1 MTRKKTLLRKYIQS
15 QNKDTLKK
23 LISED
28 DFKKRIKIY
37 FDYLNR
43 IIFERKRLGV
53 KDSRYSLISRQ
64 TALSGNKKS
73 NFPQDLNE
81 LQNKYES
88 KLNINFENIK
98 NLPINSLINRL
109 GIKDK
114 SDKTDKDEPRQ
125 LQPKPEITRD
135 LSSELNVE
143 LKQTPKQE
151 FVKLITQ
158 IITTIKPSFIPSLI
172 SSGFFKA
179 GLSIIMN
186 NKMIGLKEL
195 KINNVRDQNQ
205 ELIKKYTPTEETVKK
220 VEDVII
226 KKHNKSIKEVNGF
239 YSFIKSLIN
248 RKPKEFLQWRDK
260 LVNIALEEFEK
271 SKSIKQLNN
280 NIDNIVNIAV
290 REFYRE
296 KTIQFEKL
304 YGKIRLPNE
313 AQEQIK
319 YFDKKVEQYKK
330 SIQEILTIILNDDSI
345 KDVPDNYVDL
355 LVNSFKEIDKLIY
368 EVDQLRLGINIDFNI
383 KFGEADDLTLP
394 WLNFCGQDTKLI
406 NFMELEP
413 VNELDAICKQHD
425 IDYQNAVTYTQLNE
439 ADTKMIDSIDDLL
452 QKNILNEMDTL
463 DAIYSQ
469 QAIKIKRAFGNF
481 MEYSSNI
488 MPWGDYRVLTDEQRI
503 KVEEVIIKGLDR
515 MDNYMIPL
523 LIGSV
528 NIGVKDSSLLK
539 QYKGI
544 RTINNEFK
552 QLRDDV
558 NQFRKVDSVKVNK
571 INEIFDNLTMSKKIQ
586 FISEF
591 RNIKETDEEQKL
603 NTMDTVITNIQKETT
618 PTKEEINNNVLETV
632 EQVNN
637 TVIDPPTTINN
648 VDDRLLISE
657 DNDVKVNKKVLESEG
672 VDIGKILEDVED
684 EKKIVSDSIDEAV
697 IKIPDVPN
705 TTLLNG
711 QNMTVIDPPTTINNV
726 KVNKIVSDSIDEAVI
741 KIPDVPNTTLLNGQN
756 MTEYI
761 TNNITN
767 PNNIISSS
775 NKDNMDKDELLQL
788 IADEIGNSEFYDES
802 IKKDTNDEIIELI
815 GEFIGKRKI
824 RNFIS
829 NFKKKHGIDLEKRF
843 IDQETAEPEL
853 TQTETAEPEFTEIGT
868 IQPEDTQTETMTETI
883 DPDMTE
889 TETMSDNITGM
900 KEYYDNITAILT
912 DFIDQI
918 RNKRIVDDGT
928 VKNIINRELI
938 TIKENI
944 DNKKLDKE
952 TSYIDIIDNKKLT
965 SLIGS
970 LFLDYKNLIDNK
982 KYIDALRLNYFLES
996 LDASLFTLN
1005 EKKDKRKTNNKK
1017 AYKSTL
1023 EILETLKSSSLEL
1036 EKLINNPDD
1045 DENINDKIKQYD
1057 FILDT
1062 NLSLLESIYGVED
1075 EPQNIL
1081 TSELEQE
1088 QEQEQEQ
1095 EEEELVPTIRRED
1108 IEEEE
1113 LVPTIRREDIEKP
1126 RDPRRI
1132 FPSDPS
1138 KGGKQLTPEEERYRT
1153 LLRLGFTEEQIKRI
1167 MKEDKLRRMD
1177 RRVRRTQFRPEL
1189 PLTMPKSYP
1198 MNDELFYD
1206 GFVSKRR
1213 VPEVKR
1219 RDNALY
1225 MGYARNRLR
1234 RYTNTMDIL
1243 PEINA
1248 WGDKFHFELQDKPV
1262 TKSESKELRNEYK
1275 QKIYPEKKTQIK
1287 LSSIPYINVFGS
1299 SGVRPLFPQ
1308 HPIPTKPFTSNFFNN
1323 NIYPD

>member
-711 QNMTVIDPPTTINNV
+711 QNMT
-726 KVNKIVSDSIDEAVI
+726 
-741 KIPDVPNTTLLNGQN
+741 
-756 MTEYI
+756 EYI